1 MKRPLFLEFKYCRGI
16 RIGEIYEINKCA
28 FFIKNEIYNLYVDS
42 YPESDLELCFQPL
55 VNGWR
60 LLNQS
65 VDIHCS
71 VNGITLAPNHWCQL
85 HEDDILEWGLSIW
98 LINPTKMH
106 ISSEFHAETHEINEI
121 KNEALPLDLTWFD
134 SNMNSKREPENPY
147 DLITSGL
154 AYEVLETPNTEARIS
169 SNVESA
175 AEIIFH
181 ELLKEYRQA
190 LDNSGSADNDYTW
203 QDQLLQ
209 NYSSSSA
216 TNVNLTELS
225 KNVDPLMTIQDMVT
239 GPLHIDEVFNGLD
252 SLREAELFQI
262 EEPPEILRLF
272 APNWQQHNDH
282 TQIPPILTRKEHHA
296 VSVNSH
302 YHMSHANNY
311 DSKDSTNENN
321 ESQ

>member
-16 RIGEIYEINKCA
+16 KIGEIYEVNECA

-42 YPESDLELCFQPL
+42 HPVSDLELSFLPV

-65 VDIHCS
+65 LDIHCA
-71 VNGITLAPNHWCQL
+71 VNGITLAPNHWYQL
-85 HEDDILEWGLSIW
+85 HDDDILEWGLSIW
-98 LINPTKMH
+98 RINPTKMH
-106 ISSEFHAETHEINEI
+106 NYSESHAASHEINEI
-121 KNEALPLDLTWFD
+121 NNEAMSLDLTWFD
-134 SNMNSKREPENPY
+134 SNINPKREPENPF
-147 DLITSGL
+147 DLITSNL
-154 AYEVLETPNTEARIS
+154 AYEVLETPTTESKIS
-169 SNVESA
+169 SNGDSA

-181 ELLKEYRQA
+181 ELLQEYRQA
-190 LDNSGSADNDYTW
+190 LDDSGSAKNDYTW

-209 NYSSSSA
+209 NHSSSSA
-216 TNVNLTELS
+216 TNVTLAELS

-239 GPLHIDEVFNGLD
+239 GPLHIDDVFNGLD

-262 EEPPEILRLF
+262 EEPPEVLRLF
-272 APNWQQHNDH
+272 APNWQQHNDY

-302 YHMSHANNY
+302 YHMSHVNNY
-311 DSKDSTNENN
+311 YSKDSTNENN
-321 ESQ
+321 EPQ